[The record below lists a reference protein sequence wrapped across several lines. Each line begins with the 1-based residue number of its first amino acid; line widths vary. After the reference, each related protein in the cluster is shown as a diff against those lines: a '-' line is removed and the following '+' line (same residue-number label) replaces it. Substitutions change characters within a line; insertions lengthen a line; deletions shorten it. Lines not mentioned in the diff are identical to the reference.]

1 MHFIEQM
8 LSLGLFSL
16 SCSLNLSCRST
27 NVSASQNPK
36 TLITK
41 RKKCSNRRNGGNDT
55 SMIQEEMYS
64 RIHSFFGDESFAMIQ
79 NSCVIVVGLGGV
91 GSHAAMMLVRSGIR
105 RIRLIDFDRVTLSSL
120 NRHSMATLDDVG
132 KSKAAVLKERL
143 LEVAPWCH
151 IEAVEQ
157 MFKGSEA
164 DTLLDSTSLASSYPN
179 LKENKTFVLDCIDD
193 VNTKAELIA
202 YCCNSGISIL
212 TSMGA
217 GAKADPT
224 RMRIASLSE
233 CINDPLASKIKWKL
247 KKHKINPENVLSV
260 FSIEKPNVELLPLD
274 EEQSSNPQDYG
285 TVDYLRLRVIPVLGT
300 SPAIFGQS
308 MACKVLCMLADKDFN
323 GEVCERMS
331 KSLKQKQKQALR
343 AMEQK
348 RGNYSIDEYL
358 SIDDE
363 DVEFVISQV
372 WGNRCAITNKRF
384 GGHDT
389 LQLIRWRRDELPHPG
404 NLVLISKSNAMK
416 VLTEENAPVDAKI
429 PQPHELALEK
439 AHCVTPIQ
447 KEQFRQELIA
457 KAISL
462 PENVSAT
469 PQCFDQA
476 LLDKIEQRLQWANNV
491 IGESSSVQSG
501 WRVKTAASWHGAGI
515 MTLVLAAYCFGRYAR
530 VD

>member
-1 MHFIEQM
+1 
-8 LSLGLFSL
+8 
-16 SCSLNLSCRST
+16 
-27 NVSASQNPK
+27 
-36 TLITK
+36 
-41 RKKCSNRRNGGNDT
+41 
-55 SMIQEEMYS
+55 MIQDEMYS
-64 RIHSFFGDESFAMIQ
+64 RIHSFFGDASFTMIQ
-79 NSCVIVVGLGGV
+79 SSCVIVVGLGGV
-91 GSHAAMMLVRSGIR
+91 GSHAAMMLVRSGVKHL
-105 RIRLIDFDRVTLSSL
+105 RLIDFDRVTLSSL

-132 KSKAAVLKERL
+132 KSKAAVMRERL

-164 DTLLDSTSLASSYPN
+164 ETLLDSSSLLSASS
-179 LKENKTFVLDCIDD
+179 KSSKTFVLDCIDD

-202 YCCNSGISIL
+202 YCQNNQLSIL

-247 KKHKINPENVLSV
+247 RKHKINPENVLSV

-308 MACKVLCMLADKDFN
+308 MACKVLCMLAGKDFN

-343 AMEQK
+343 TMEQK

-363 DVEFVISQV
+363 DVEFVITQM
-372 WGNRCAITNKRF
+372 WNNRCAITNKRF

-404 NLVLISKSNAMK
+404 NLVLITRSNAMK
-416 VLTEENAPVDAKI
+416 VLAEENAPVDAKI
-429 PQPHELALEK
+429 PQPHELAHLS
-439 AHCVTPIQ
+439 AHCVTPEQ
-447 KEQFRQELIA
+447 KEQYRQELIV
-457 KAISL
+457 KATSL
-462 PENVSAT
+462 PGNVPAS
-469 PQCFDQA
+469 PQCFDQG
-476 LLDKIEQRLQWANNV
+476 LLDKIEQRLQWAKDV
-491 IGESSSVQSG
+491 IGDSPSSQDG
-501 WRVKTAASWHGAGI
+501 IIAQASWYGLEVRMMGLI
-515 MTLVLAAYCFGRYAR
+515 LAAYCFGRYAR
-530 VD
+530 FD